1 MSKVFV
7 LDTEKRPLGP
17 IHPSRARKLLDAGK
31 AAVFRRYPFTVILKY
46 AVPDTEIAPLRLKL
60 DPGSKTTGIAIV
72 NDASGEVVFAAELQH
87 RGQRIKAALDD
98 RRAVRRSRRTRHT
111 RYRQPR
117 FLNRRRPA
125 GWLPPS
131 LMSRVHNIDTWV
143 SRLRRLCHI
152 TAISQ
157 ELVRFDTQLMQNPE
171 ISGVAYQQGTLQGYE
186 VREYLLEK
194 WERRCAYCGKS
205 GVPLEVEHII
215 PKSRGGSNRV
225 SNLTI
230 ACHDCN
236 QDKGDRTAAEFGH
249 PEVQAQAKLPLKDA
263 AAVNSTRWALY
274 QQLKETG
281 LPVEVGSGGLTKY
294 NRTVRRLAKTHW
306 LDAAC
311 VGHST
316 PAVLH
321 TSRVKPLTITAN
333 GWGNRQMCGANR
345 YGFPIRHRA
354 HQKRYFGFQ
363 TGDMVRATVP
373 GGKHQGS
380 HVGRVA
386 VRASGSFRVGKVDGI
401 SYKHITV
408 QQRLDGYSYV
418 TLKERAAPP
427 HP

>member
-7 LDTEKRPLGP
+7 LDTTYRPLDP
-17 IHPSRARKLLDAGK
+17 IHPARARMLLSTGK
-31 AAVFRRYPFTVILKY
+31 AAVLKRYPFTIILKY
-46 AVPDTEIAPLRLKL
+46 AVPDAEIAPLRLKL
-60 DPGSKTTGIAIV
+60 DPGSKTTGVAIV

-111 RYRQPR
+111 RYRKAR
-117 FLNRRRPA
+117 FLNRRRLA
-125 GWLPPS
+125 GWLAPS
-131 LMSRVHNIDTWV
+131 LMSRVHNIITWV

-194 WERRCAYCGKS
+194 WQRHCAYCKAA

-215 PKSRGGSNRV
+215 PKSRGGTNRV

-230 ACHDCN
+230 ACHGCN

-263 AAVNSTRWALY
+263 AAVNTTRWALY
-274 QQLKETG
+274 QRLKQTG
-281 LPVEVGSGGLTKY
+281 LKVEAGSGGLTKY
-294 NRTVRRLAKTHW
+294 NRTKLGLVKSHW

-316 PAVLH
+316 PPMLH
-321 TSRVKPLTITAN
+321 TSGVILLTITAT
-333 GWGNRQMCGANR
+333 GWGKRQMCGTNR
-345 YGFPIRHRA
+345 FGFPIRHRA
-354 HQKRYFGFQ
+354 RNKRYFGFQ
-363 TGDMVRATVP
+363 TGDMVRAIVP
-373 GGKHQGS
+373 GGKHKGT
-380 HVGRVA
+380 HFGRVA
-386 VRASGSFRVGKVDGI
+386 VRAKPSFKLNGFDVHPK
-401 SYKHITV
+401 YLTMLW
-408 QQRLDGYSYV
+408 QADGYSY
-418 TLKERAAPP
+418 AD
-427 HP
+427 